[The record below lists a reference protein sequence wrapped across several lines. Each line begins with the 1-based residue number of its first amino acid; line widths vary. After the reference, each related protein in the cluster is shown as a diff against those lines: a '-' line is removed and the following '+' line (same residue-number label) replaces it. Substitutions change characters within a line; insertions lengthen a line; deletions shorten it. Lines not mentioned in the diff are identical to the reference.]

1 MTDYLTPEIKAGL
14 DRARELAERKSSRLR
29 LHSGEEIYR
38 VLRAWDGGFALD
50 RESTPRLR
58 GLVDLYDGSRHLSQC
73 LIVASSEEGGE
84 LHVEYKRMTEARST
98 PPLDF
103 ARPDDAPAGLLP
115 RH

>member
-58 GLVDLYDGSRHLSQC
+58 GLVETCATCR
-73 LIVASSEEGGE
+73 IA
-84 LHVEYKRMTEARST
+84 
-98 PPLDF
+98 
-103 ARPDDAPAGLLP
+103 
-115 RH
+115 